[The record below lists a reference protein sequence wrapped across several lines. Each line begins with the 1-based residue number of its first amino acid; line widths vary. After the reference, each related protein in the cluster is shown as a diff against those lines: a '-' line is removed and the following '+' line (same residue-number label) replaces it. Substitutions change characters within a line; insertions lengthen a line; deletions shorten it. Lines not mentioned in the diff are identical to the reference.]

1 MSGIEVWAELTV
13 AEGKA
18 AEFKESAAALAAAVK
33 AEEPGTV
40 AYEWYFNEDTMKCH
54 VSERY
59 ASAEAQSVH
68 GRGETVRPLFAKV
81 FSVCSLSRIESH
93 GDIPE
98 AAQARMIEQGRAFYL
113 GLTGFSR

>member
-33 AEEPGTV
+33 AEEPGTI

-59 ASAEAQSVH
+59 ASADAQAVH

-98 AAQARMIEQGRAFYL
+98 AAQARMKEQGRAFYP
-113 GLTGFSR
+113 GLTGFTR

>member
-1 MSGIEVWAELTV
+1 MNGIEVWAELTV

-18 AEFKESAAALAAAVK
+18 AEFKEAATALVAAIK
-33 AEEPGTV
+33 AEEPGTTG
-40 AYEWYFNEDTMKCH
+40 YEWYFNDDAMKCH
-54 VSERY
+54 VSEHY
-59 ASAEAQSVH
+59 ASAEAQAAH

-81 FSVCSLSRIESH
+81 FTLCSLSRIESH

-98 AAQARMIEQGRAFYL
+98 AAQARMKEQGRAFYP

>member
-18 AEFKESAAALAAAVK
+18 AEFKEAAAALAAAIK
-33 AEEPGTV
+33 AEEPGTTV
-40 AYEWYFNEDTMKCH
+40 YEWYFNEDTMKCH

-59 ASAEAQSVH
+59 VSAEAQAAH
-68 GRGETVRPLFAKV
+68 ARGETVRPLFAKV
-81 FSVCSLSRIESH
+81 FTLCSLARIESH

-98 AAQARMIEQGRAFYL
+98 AAQARMKEQGRVYYL
-113 GLTGFSR
+113 PLTGFSR